1 MGDVVACWGSTYLMI
16 SRILEQQQALSAV
29 LAEDKKN
36 WHRMPTDTE
45 LSVLETVNDI
55 LKPLSYLTDALAGE
69 KYVTASAVNPVLKHI
84 QKKLAEI
91 DTSLA
96 KELKEVIS
104 SDLKR
109 RYSDP
114 EVCEILDLA
123 SFLDPRF
130 KEQHLSDIEETKQQ
144 IIDQC
149 LQYYQTVNVN
159 EASDSPT
166 DSSTSDIQVLCP
178 AK

>member
-1 MGDVVACWGSTYLMI
+1 M
-16 SRILEQQQALSAV
+16 
-29 LAEDKKN
+29 
-36 WHRMPTDTE
+36 
-45 LSVLETVNDI
+45 
-55 LKPLSYLTDALAGE
+55 SYLTDALDGE
-69 KYVTASAVNPVLKHI
+69 KHVTASVVNPVLKHI

-91 DTSLA
+91 ESDTSLV
-96 KELKEVIS
+96 KEVKEVIS

-109 RYSDP
+109 RLSDP

-130 KEQHLSDIEETKQQ
+130 KEQHLSDKEGTKQQ

-149 LQYYQTVNVN
+149 LQYYQTVHVN
-159 EASDSPT
+159 ETSKSPT

>member
-1 MGDVVACWGSTYLMI
+1 M
-16 SRILEQQQALSAV
+16 
-29 LAEDKKN
+29 
-36 WHRMPTDTE
+36 
-45 LSVLETVNDI
+45 
-55 LKPLSYLTDALAGE
+55 SYLTDALAGE
-69 KYVTASAVNPVLKHI
+69 KHVTASAVNPVLKHI
-84 QKKLAEI
+84 QKKLTEI
-91 DTSLA
+91 ESDTSLA

-130 KEQHLSDIEETKQQ
+130 KEQHLSDIEGTKQQ

-159 EASDSPT
+159 EASESPT
-166 DSSTSDIQVLCP
+166 DSSTPDIQVLCP
-178 AK
+178 TK